1 MTFPTDGCQGKTFS
15 DVEVW
20 FGLQKNMDQNKK
32 GQSLGKTNEDATS
45 FRKMERASGIRHAS
59 IVKIVNGEKNASW
72 STIDAL
78 LEGLEMTLT
87 DFAAIYDSIT
97 EKEVVSHQKEI
108 TRKKLLRVKQNKQ

>member
-1 MTFPTDGCQGKTFS
+1 MDAGEKHFRMLK
-15 DVEVW
+15 
-20 FGLQKNMDQNKK
+20 FGLAFKKIMDQNKQAK
-32 GQSLGKTNEDATS
+32 SLGKTNEDATS

-87 DFAAIYDSIT
+87 DFAAIYDAIT
-97 EKEVVSHQKEI
+97 EKDVVSHQKEI
-108 TRKKLLRVKQNKQ
+108 AKKKSLRLKQNKQ